1 MVLVNNNSMLGDV
14 MCILVGTISKRYCT
28 R

>member
-1 MVLVNNNSMLGDV
+1 MLGDV